1 VTTVGGTLTIVEDVQ
16 PLALERGWRY
26 VLGAPSG
33 TQRLGPSLTIQEE
46 ALELLRE
53 FPDRL
58 QAHGEV
64 ADGRRSAE
72 VIERYYRR
80 LLAGTDS
87 SYPETFAC
95 EVPNALVVG
104 DHGLVVTD
112 RSEILLQSAVYGGS
126 TAAKLQTVTGLAGGT
141 ATATLPGT
149 YVSLLGYSHRAYG
162 HWLIDLLP
170 RLALVPEDEQ
180 DFSVLVPGPPRPFQL
195 RLLEL
200 LGIEGGRV
208 VSTAGPNVRVERLL
222 LCHPSH
228 RTTRPVGPHL
238 RWVVE
243 RLRAAAGA
251 GSEPAPLRLNV
262 SRENRTRR
270 VVNEAELAE
279 ILAAHGFETIRPE
292 ELDLVEQIRAFASAD
307 AIAGTHGSG
316 LLNCVFAPPG
326 ARLFEFFHP
335 GYFFP
340 STLGPATLLGLEH
353 WYLFGQP
360 AGDYYEIRV
369 DAERLDRLLSVGLGA
384 SPGPGGRQIADGGL
398 E

>member
-1 VTTVGGTLTIVEDVQ
+1 VTTVGGPLTIVEDVK

-26 VLGAPSG
+26 WPGAQSG
-33 TQRLGPSLTIQEE
+33 TQRLGPSLTIQDE
-46 ALELLRE
+46 ALDLLRE

-58 QAHGEV
+58 RTHGEV
-64 ADGRRSAE
+64 AEGRRSAE
-72 VIERYYRR
+72 VIERYYLR
-80 LLAGTDS
+80 LLAGTES
-87 SYPETFAC
+87 SHPETFAC

-170 RLALVPEDEQ
+170 RLALVPEDER
-180 DFSVLVPGPPRPFQL
+180 DFSVLVPAPARAFQL

-200 LGIEGGRV
+200 LGIEGSRV
-208 VSTAGPNVRVERLL
+208 VPTAGPNVRVERLL

-251 GSEPAPLRLNV
+251 DSTPAPLRLYV
-262 SRENRTRR
+262 SRANRTRR
-270 VVNEAELAE
+270 VVNEGDLADV
-279 ILAAHGFETIRPE
+279 LAAHGFETIRPE
-292 ELDLVEQIRAFASAD
+292 ELDLAEQIHAFARAD

-326 ARLFEFFHP
+326 TRLFELFHP

-360 AGDYYEIRV
+360 AGDYFEIRV
-369 DAERLDRLLSVGLGA
+369 DPQRLDRLFSLGLGA
-384 SPGPGGRQIADGGL
+384 SSGPGGRQIADGGL